1 MATTVETADLTVTIT
16 ENYSLM
22 GTDYGSTCTK
32 TYTTNGEVI
41 QRLMSIAGKGS
52 GETTTFTDILALSTV
67 DGRGQVV
74 KADYKYF
81 RIKNLDDTN
90 NLNLRL
96 YNGADYIYFKVEPYC
111 AVVLMSPDLDAT
123 TTDGIA
129 NVSFADIQ
137 AIAGQSS
144 HETDA
149 VDVEFIV
156 VTT

>member
-41 QRLMSIAGKGS
+41 QRLMSIAGKG
-52 GETTTFTDILALSTV
+52 GESATFTDILALSTV
-67 DGRGQVV
+67 DGQGQVV

-90 NLNLRL
+90 DLNLRL
-96 YNGADYIYFKVEPYC
+96 YNGADYVYFKVEPYC

-123 TTDGIA
+123 TATGA
-129 NVSFADIQ
+129 VTFADIQ

-144 HETDA
+144 HATDA
-149 VDVEFIV
+149 VDVEFII

>member
-16 ENYSLM
+16 ESYTLM

-41 QRLMSIAGKGS
+41 QRLMSIAGKG
-52 GETTTFTDILALSTV
+52 GESATFTDILALSTV
-67 DGRGQVV
+67 DGQGQVV

-81 RIKNLDDTN
+81 RIKNFDDTN

-96 YNGADYIYFKVEPYC
+96 YNGADYVYFKVEPYC

-123 TTDGIA
+123 TATGA
-129 NVSFADIQ
+129 VTFADIQ
-137 AIAGQSS
+137 AVAGQSS
-144 HETDA
+144 HATDA

-156 VTT
+156 VTA

>member
-16 ENYSLM
+16 ESYTLM

-52 GETTTFTDILALSTV
+52 GETTHFTDILALSTV
-67 DGRGQVV
+67 DGQGQVV
-74 KADYKYF
+74 KTDYKYF

-96 YNGADYIYFKVEPYC
+96 YNGADYVYFKVEPYC

-123 TTDGIA
+123 TTAEIA
-129 NVSFADIQ
+129 SVSFADIQ

-144 HETDA
+144 HATDA

-156 VTT
+156 VTS

>member
-1 MATTVETADLTVTIT
+1 MATTVETSDLTVTIT

-41 QRLMSIAGKGS
+41 QRLMSIAGKG
-52 GETTTFTDILALSTV
+52 GESTTFTDILTLSTV
-67 DGRGQVV
+67 DGQGQVV

-96 YNGADYIYFKVEPYC
+96 YNGADYVYFKVEPYC

-123 TTDGIA
+123 TATGA
-129 NVSFADIQ
+129 VTFADIQ
-137 AIAGQSS
+137 RISGQSS
-144 HETDA
+144 HATDA
-149 VDVEFIV
+149 VDVEFII

>member
-1 MATTVETADLTVTIT
+1 MATTVETSDLTVTIT

-41 QRLMSIAGKGS
+41 QRLMSIAGKG
-52 GETTTFTDILALSTV
+52 GESATFTDILTLSTV
-67 DGRGQVV
+67 DGQGQVV

-96 YNGADYIYFKVEPYC
+96 YNGADYVYFKVEPYC

-123 TTDGIA
+123 TATGA
-129 NVSFADIQ
+129 VTFADIQ
-137 AIAGQSS
+137 RISGQSS
-144 HETDA
+144 HATDA

-156 VTT
+156 VTS

>member
-16 ENYSLM
+16 ESYSLM

-41 QRLMSIAGKGS
+41 QRLMSIAGKG
-52 GETTTFTDILALSTV
+52 GESTTFTDILTLSTV
-67 DGRGQVV
+67 DGQGQVV

-96 YNGADYIYFKVEPYC
+96 YNGADYVYFKVEPYC

-123 TTDGIA
+123 TATGA
-129 NVSFADIQ
+129 VTFADIQ
-137 AIAGQSS
+137 RISGQSS
-144 HETDA
+144 HATDA
-149 VDVEFIV
+149 VDVEFII

>member
-41 QRLMSIAGKGS
+41 QRLMSIAGKG
-52 GETTTFTDILALSTV
+52 GESTTFTDILTLSTV
-67 DGRGQVV
+67 DGQGQVV

-96 YNGADYIYFKVEPYC
+96 YNGADYVYFKVEPYC

-123 TTDGIA
+123 TATGA
-129 NVSFADIQ
+129 VTFADIQ
-137 AIAGQSS
+137 RISGQSS
-144 HETDA
+144 HQDDA
-149 VDVEFIV
+149 VDVEFII

>member
-52 GETTTFTDILALSTV
+52 ESATFTDILALSTV
-67 DGRGQVV
+67 DGQGQVV

-96 YNGADYIYFKVEPYC
+96 YNGADYVYFKVEPYC

-123 TTDGIA
+123 TATGVV
-129 NVSFADIQ
+129 NFADIQ

-144 HETDA
+144 HATDA
-149 VDVEFIV
+149 VDVEFII

>member
-1 MATTVETADLTVTIT
+1 MATTVETSDLTVTIT

-52 GETTTFTDILALSTV
+52 ESTTFTDILTLSTV
-67 DGRGQVV
+67 DGQGQVV

-96 YNGADYIYFKVEPYC
+96 YNGADYVYFKVEPYC

-123 TTDGIA
+123 TATGA
-129 NVSFADIQ
+129 VTFADIQ
-137 AIAGQSS
+137 RISGQSS
-144 HETDA
+144 HATDA
-149 VDVEFIV
+149 VDVEFII

>member
-96 YNGADYIYFKVEPYC
+96 YNGVDYVYFKVEPYC
-111 AVVLMSPDLDAT
+111 AVVLMTPDLDAT
-123 TTDGIA
+123 TATGA
-129 NVSFADIQ
+129 VTFADIQ
-137 AIAGQSS
+137 RISGQSS
-144 HETDA
+144 HQDDA
-149 VDVEFIV
+149 VDVEFII

>member
-16 ENYSLM
+16 ENYSLN
-22 GTDYGSTCTK
+22 GVDYGSTCTK

-41 QRLMSIAGKGS
+41 QRLMSIAGKG
-52 GETTTFTDILALSTV
+52 GESTTFTDILALSTV

-96 YNGADYIYFKVEPYC
+96 YNGADYVYFKVEPYC
-111 AVVLMSPDLDAT
+111 AVVLMTPDLDAT
-123 TTDGIA
+123 TATGA
-129 NVSFADIQ
+129 VTFADIQ
-137 AIAGQSS
+137 AVAGQSS
-144 HETDA
+144 HATDA

-156 VTT
+156 VTA

>member
-22 GTDYGSTCTK
+22 GTEYGSTCTK

-41 QRLMSIAGKGS
+41 QRLMSIAGKG
-52 GETTTFTDILALSTV
+52 GESTTFTDILTLSTV
-67 DGRGQVV
+67 DGQGQVV

-96 YNGADYIYFKVEPYC
+96 YNGADYVYFKVEPYC

-123 TTDGIA
+123 TATGA
-129 NVSFADIQ
+129 VTFADIQ
-137 AIAGQSS
+137 RISGQSS
-144 HETDA
+144 HATDA
-149 VDVEFIV
+149 VDVEFII

>member
-41 QRLMSIAGKGS
+41 QRLMSIAGKG
-52 GETTTFTDILALSTV
+52 GESATFTDILALSTV
-67 DGRGQVV
+67 DGPGQVV

-90 NLNLRL
+90 DLNLRL
-96 YNGADYIYFKVEPYC
+96 YNGADYVYFKVEPYC

-123 TTDGIA
+123 TATGA
-129 NVSFADIQ
+129 VTFADIQ

-144 HETDA
+144 HATDA
-149 VDVEFIV
+149 VDVEFII